1 MLLSL
6 YEHNP
11 HSMKRTA
18 LIILHTVMVVVISN
32 QVYTYKGND
41 RKSERKRI
49 CVNTSGIRKIGV
61 KSELL
66 LSFVLF
72 FSQLSLRYKGIE
84 TTLKWT
90 KSNF

>member
-32 QVYTYKGND
+32 KYIHTRVMIENQKG
-41 RKSERKRI
+41 SEYVSIPLVLER
-49 CVNTSGIRKIGV
+49 
-61 KSELL
+61 
-66 LSFVLF
+66 FV
-72 FSQLSLRYKGIE
+72 
-84 TTLKWT
+84 
-90 KSNF
+90 